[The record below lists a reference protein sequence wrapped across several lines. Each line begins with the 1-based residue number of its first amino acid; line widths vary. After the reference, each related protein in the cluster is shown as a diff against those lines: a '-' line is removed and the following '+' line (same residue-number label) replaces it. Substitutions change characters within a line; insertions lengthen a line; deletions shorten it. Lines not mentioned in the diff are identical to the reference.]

1 MTTQGRDEIIEVLD
15 CDVDVRPKA
24 APGIDAL
31 APHVRG
37 VTRTSQAILVE
48 FDPQA
53 GETLAAFVEAER
65 LCCAGIGWN
74 IERDAGLRLRIKAG
88 EMQLTAIE
96 SLWKANK

>member
-1 MTTQGRDEIIEVLD
+1 MTMQRRDEIIEVLD
-15 CDVDVRPKA
+15 CDLDVRPKA

-37 VTRTSQAILVE
+37 VTRTAQAILVE
-48 FDPQA
+48 FDVQA

-65 LCCAGIGWN
+65 LCCAGIGWD
-74 IERDAGLRLRIKAG
+74 IERDAGLRLRINAG